1 MIEAPRGAE
10 LGVIYPEYALDLP
23 RVLEY
28 QKRATDAAWLNSFV
42 AEAA

>member
-1 MIEAPRGAE
+1 MAWLAPVYARWFR
-10 LGVIYPEYALDLP
+10 VRDALDLP

-28 QKRATDAAWLNSFV
+28 QKRATDAAWLSSFV